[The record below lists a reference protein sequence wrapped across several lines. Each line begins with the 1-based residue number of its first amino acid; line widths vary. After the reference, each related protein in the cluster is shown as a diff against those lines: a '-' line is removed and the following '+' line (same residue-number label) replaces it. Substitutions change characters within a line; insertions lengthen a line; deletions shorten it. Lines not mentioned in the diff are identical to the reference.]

1 MRILL
6 LLRNFFLVMMV
17 GGAIDCNPETTHEG
31 SKHTIVVPVLTSA
44 AEIWRAQWKFHTD
57 LSATVD
63 DTVDFSVKIN
73 STVKLPGMIVKLT
86 KDGDDENFFFAN
98 QEVIPAGDFVFKI
111 ENAKL
116 SKDEDAPKLMLV
128 FGFGGA
134 PEGAVITIS
143 EITVIKK

>member
-6 LLRNFFLVMMV
+6 LLRNFF
-17 GGAIDCNPETTHEG
+17 GDDGWGAIDCNPETTHEG

-86 KDGDDENFFFAN
+86 KM
-98 QEVIPAGDFVFKI
+98 VMMKI
-111 ENAKL
+111 SSSL
-116 SKDEDAPKLMLV
+116 
-128 FGFGGA
+128 
-134 PEGAVITIS
+134 T
-143 EITVIKK
+143 KK